1 MGQQFSK
8 SVLTFDK
15 DGKFLGKYRT
25 IEDAKAL
32 TGVPKWAIRKADRT
46 GNLDEKY
53 GKYCFELVERRK
65 GERNAEGYTINK
77 KTSK

>member
-1 MGQQFSK
+1 MGQQLSE

-46 GNLDEKY
+46 GNLDEKF
-53 GKYCFELVERRK
+53 GKYCFELVEKGK
-65 GERNAEGYTINK
+65 GEKNDIP
-77 KTSK
+77 